1 MSNYLKWNMCLNL
14 LTMYIVCKKYIDF
27 WLFLKRKEIL
37 LFIKQCLLNFT
48 SGNGYELIKVGAKFL
63 FDHGRFLI
71 L

>member
-1 MSNYLKWNMCLNL
+1 
-14 LTMYIVCKKYIDF
+14 MYIVCKKYIDF

-63 FDHGRFLI
+63 FDHGGFLI